1 MFTLKQ
7 AGPER
12 SDCTAL
18 YDVILDKEYTVKEF
32 VDTVLTRDGE
42 LGYIYVMH
50 TESKSIFE
58 NPRCEY
64 KWGKLLHT
72 LPEEV
77 LDRKISDIAASG
89 GWSSMDYILY
99 LKRED

>member
-1 MFTLKQ
+1 MFKLKQ

-42 LGYIYVMH
+42 WGYIYVMH
-50 TESKSIFE
+50 MEDKSLFE
-58 NPRCEY
+58 NPHCEY
-64 KWGKLLHT
+64 RYGELLSN

-77 LDRKISDIAASG
+77 LDRKISDVSAGG
-89 GWSSMDYILY
+89 GWSSMDYFLY
-99 LKRED
+99 LESEV